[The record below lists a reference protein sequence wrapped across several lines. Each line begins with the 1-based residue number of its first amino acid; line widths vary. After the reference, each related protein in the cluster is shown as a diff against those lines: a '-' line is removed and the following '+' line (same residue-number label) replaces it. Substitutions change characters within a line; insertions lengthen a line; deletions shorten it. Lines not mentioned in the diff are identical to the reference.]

1 MRAMTILDRFSQK
14 GRVALVTGGGRGL
27 GFEIAKALAE
37 AGAHVVVTGRTTAT
51 LEEAVARIAAAG
63 GGRGLGFEIAK
74 ALAEAGAH
82 VVVTG
87 RTTATLEEA
96 VARIAAAGGS
106 ATAAAFDIADR
117 AAQRA
122 ALGEIEH
129 RHGRLDVLVNN
140 VGARDR
146 RPLSEMD
153 DEAIDDLIR
162 TDLSA
167 AASLSRDAAAVM
179 KRNGHGRLIS
189 ITSIGG
195 HVAMPNDGIYPAAKQ
210 GLTGLMRSMAVEYG
224 PDGITSNAIAPG
236 WFATETNAA
245 MAANED
251 LMPFVRQ
258 RIPVQRWARA
268 DEIAGAALFL
278 ASDAA
283 SFVNGHVLVVDGGMT
298 VRM

>member
-1 MRAMTILDRFSQK
+1 MTILDRFSQK
-14 GRVALVTGGGRGL
+14 GRVALVTGGARGL
-27 GFEIAKALAE
+27 GFEIARALAE
-37 AGAHVVVTGRTTAT
+37 AGAHVVLTGRTQAT
-51 LEEAVARIAAAG
+51 LED
-63 GGRGLGFEIAK
+63 
-74 ALAEAGAH
+74 
-82 VVVTG
+82 
-87 RTTATLEEA
+87 A

-106 ATAAAFDIADR
+106 AAPAAFDIADR
-117 AAQRA
+117 AAQRTALA
-122 ALGEIEH
+122 AIER

-146 RPLSEMD
+146 RPLSELD
-153 DEAIDDLIR
+153 DAAIDELIL
-162 TDLSA
+162 TDLAA
-167 AASLSRDAAAVM
+167 AASLSRDAAALM
-179 KRNGHGRLIS
+179 RRNGHGRLIS
-189 ITSIGG
+189 VTSIGG

-245 MAANED
+245 MAAD
-251 LMPFVRQ
+251 DGLMPFVRQ
-258 RIPVQRWARA
+258 RIPVQRWARP

>member
-1 MRAMTILDRFSQK
+1 MILDRFSQK

-27 GFEIAKALAE
+27 GFEIAKALAQ
-37 AGAHVVVTGRTTAT
+37 AGAHVVVTGRTAAT
-51 LEEAVARIAAAG
+51 LDEAVTAITVAG
-63 GGRGLGFEIAK
+63 GR
-74 ALAEAGAH
+74 
-82 VVVTG
+82 
-87 RTTATLEEA
+87 
-96 VARIAAAGGS
+96 AA
-106 ATAAAFDIADR
+106 AAAFDIADR
-117 AAQRA
+117 TAQRA
-122 ALGEIEH
+122 VLADIE
-129 RHGRLDVLVNN
+129 RDHGRLDVLVNN

-153 DEAIDDLIR
+153 DDAIDELIR
-162 TDLSA
+162 TDLIA
-167 AASLSRDAAAVM
+167 AARLSRDAASIM
-179 KRNGHGRLIS
+179 KRQGHGRLIS
-189 ITSIGG
+189 VTSING
-195 HVAMPNDGIYPAAKQ
+195 HVAMPGDGVYPAAKH

-224 PDGITSNAIAPG
+224 PHGITSNAIAPG

>member
-1 MRAMTILDRFSQK
+1 MTILDRFSQN
-14 GRVALVTGGGRGL
+14 GRVALVTGAARGL

-37 AGAHVVVTGRTTAT
+37 AGAHVVLTGRTAAT
-51 LEEAVARIAAAG
+51 LEAAVAAITEAG
-63 GGRGLGFEIAK
+63 GGA
-74 ALAEAGAH
+74 
-82 VVVTG
+82 
-87 RTTATLEEA
+87 
-96 VARIAAAGGS
+96 S
-106 ATAAAFDIADR
+106 ASAFDIADR
-117 AAQRA
+117 TAQRETLA
-122 ALGEIEH
+122 AIE
-129 RHGRLDVLVNN
+129 RTHGRLDVLVNN

-162 TDLSA
+162 TDLLA
-167 AASLSRDAAAVM
+167 AASLARDAAALM
-179 KRNGHGRLIS
+179 KRHNHGRLIS
-189 ITSIGG
+189 VTSIGG

-224 PDGITSNAIAPG
+224 PHGITSNAIAPG

-245 MAANED
+245 LAADEE

>member
-1 MRAMTILDRFSQK
+1 MTILDRFSQK
-14 GRVALVTGGGRGL
+14 GRVALVTGAARGL

-37 AGAHVVVTGRTTAT
+37 AGAHVVLTGRTATT
-51 LEEAVARIAAAG
+51 LEAAVAAIT
-63 GGRGLGFEIAK
+63 E
-74 ALAEAGAH
+74 
-82 VVVTG
+82 
-87 RTTATLEEA
+87 
-96 VARIAAAGGS
+96 AGGS
-106 ATAAAFDIADR
+106 ASFAAFDIADR
-117 AAQRA
+117 AAQRETLA
-122 ALGEIEH
+122 AIDRE
-129 RHGRLDVLVNN
+129 HGRLDVLVNN

-153 DEAIDDLIR
+153 DEAIDELIR
-162 TDLSA
+162 TDLLA
-167 AASLSRDAAAVM
+167 AASLARDAAALM
-179 KRNGHGRLIS
+179 KRHCHGRLIS

-195 HVAMPNDGIYPAAKQ
+195 HVAMPNDGIYPAAKH

-224 PDGITSNAIAPG
+224 PHGITSNAIAPG
-236 WFATETNAA
+236 WFATETNAVLA
-245 MAANED
+245 SDED

>member
-1 MRAMTILDRFSQK
+1 MTILDRFSQK
-14 GRVALVTGGGRGL
+14 GRVALVTGAGRGL

-37 AGAHVVVTGRTTAT
+37 AGAHVVLTGRTRAT
-51 LEEAVARIAAAG
+51 LEDAVARIAAS
-63 GGRGLGFEIAK
+63 
-74 ALAEAGAH
+74 
-82 VVVTG
+82 
-87 RTTATLEEA
+87 
-96 VARIAAAGGS
+96 GGS
-106 ATAAAFDIADR
+106 ASSAAFDIADR
-117 AAQRA
+117 PAQRA
-122 ALGEIEH
+122 VLADIER

-146 RPLSEMD
+146 RPLAELD
-153 DEAIDDLIR
+153 DAAIDELIL
-162 TDLSA
+162 TDLA
-167 AASLSRDAAAVM
+167 AVASLSRDAAALM
-179 KRNGHGRLIS
+179 RGNGHGRLIS
-189 ITSIGG
+189 VTSIGG

-245 MAANED
+245 MAANDD

-258 RIPVQRWARA
+258 RIPVQRWARP

-283 SFVNGHVLVVDGGMT
+283 AFVNGHVLVVDGGMT

>member
-1 MRAMTILDRFSQK
+1 MTILDRFSQK
-14 GRVALVTGGGRGL
+14 GRVAIVTGGGRGI

-37 AGAHVVVTGRTTAT
+37 AGAHVVVTGRTAAT
-51 LEEAVARIAAAG
+51 LDEAVAKIAT
-63 GGRGLGFEIAK
+63 F
-74 ALAEAGAH
+74 
-82 VVVTG
+82 
-87 RTTATLEEA
+87 
-96 VARIAAAGGS
+96 GGS
-106 ATAAAFDIADR
+106 ASAAAFDIDDR
-117 AAQRA
+117 PAQRTM
-122 ALGEIEH
+122 LTDIER
-129 RHGRLDVLVNN
+129 RHGRLDVLINN

-146 RPLSEMD
+146 RPLAEMD

-162 TDLSA
+162 TDLA
-167 AASLSRDAAAVM
+167 AAVSLSRDAAALM
-179 KRNGHGRLIS
+179 KRNSHGRLIA

-195 HVAMPNDGIYPAAKQ
+195 HVAMPNDGVYPAAKQ

-224 PDGITSNAIAPG
+224 AFGITSNAIAPG

-258 RIPVQRWARA
+258 RIPVQRWARP

-283 SFVNGHVLVVDGGMT
+283 SFVNGHVLTVDGGMT

>member
-1 MRAMTILDRFSQK
+1 MTILDRFSQK
-14 GRVALVTGGGRGL
+14 GRVALVTGAARGL

-37 AGAHVVVTGRTTAT
+37 AGAHVVVTGRTPAT
-51 LEEAVARIAAAG
+51 LDEAVA
-63 GGRGLGFEIAK
+63 K
-74 ALAEAGAH
+74 
-82 VVVTG
+82 
-87 RTTATLEEA
+87 
-96 VARIAAAGGS
+96 IAAAGGS
-106 ATAAAFDIADR
+106 ASATAFDIADR
-117 AAQRA
+117 PAQRTVLA
-122 ALGEIEH
+122 DIE
-129 RHGRLDVLVNN
+129 RLHGRLDVLVNN

-146 RPLSEMD
+146 RPLADLD
-153 DEAIDDLIR
+153 DEAIDELIL
-162 TDLSA
+162 TDLAA
-167 AASLSRDAAAVM
+167 AASLSRDAAALM

-189 ITSIGG
+189 VTSIGG

-224 PDGITSNAIAPG
+224 PHGITSNAIAPG

-245 MAANED
+245 MAANDD

-258 RIPVQRWARA
+258 RIPAQRWARP

>member
-1 MRAMTILDRFSQK
+1 MTILDRFSQK
-14 GRVALVTGGGRGL
+14 GRVAIVTGGGRGI
-27 GFEIAKALAE
+27 GFEIARALAE
-37 AGAHVVVTGRTTAT
+37 AGAHVVVTGRTAT
-51 LEEAVARIAAAG
+51 TLDEAVAKIAA
-63 GGRGLGFEIAK
+63 F
-74 ALAEAGAH
+74 
-82 VVVTG
+82 
-87 RTTATLEEA
+87 
-96 VARIAAAGGS
+96 GGS
-106 ATAAAFDIADR
+106 ASAAAFDIADR
-117 AAQRA
+117 PAQRVM
-122 ALGEIEH
+122 LTDIER
-129 RHGRLDVLVNN
+129 RHGRLDVLINN

-146 RPLSEMD
+146 RPLAEMD

-162 TDLSA
+162 TDLA
-167 AASLSRDAAAVM
+167 AAVSLSRDAAALM
-179 KRNGHGRLIS
+179 KRNDHGRLIA

-195 HVAMPNDGIYPAAKQ
+195 HVAMPNDGVYPAAKQ

-224 PDGITSNAIAPG
+224 AFGITSNAIAPG

-258 RIPVQRWARA
+258 RIPVQRWARP

>member
-1 MRAMTILDRFSQK
+1 MTILDRFSQK
-14 GRVALVTGGGRGL
+14 GRVAIVTGGGRGI

-37 AGAHVVVTGRTTAT
+37 AGAHVVVTGRTAAT
-51 LEEAVARIAAAG
+51 LDEAVAKIAA
-63 GGRGLGFEIAK
+63 F
-74 ALAEAGAH
+74 
-82 VVVTG
+82 
-87 RTTATLEEA
+87 
-96 VARIAAAGGS
+96 GGS
-106 ATAAAFDIADR
+106 ASAAAFDIADR
-117 AAQRA
+117 AAQRVTLA
-122 ALGEIEH
+122 DIER
-129 RHGRLDVLVNN
+129 RHGRLDVLINN

-146 RPLSEMD
+146 RPLADMD

-162 TDLSA
+162 TDLA
-167 AASLSRDAAAVM
+167 AAVSLSRDAAALM
-179 KRNGHGRLIS
+179 KRNSHGRLIA

-195 HVAMPNDGIYPAAKQ
+195 HVAMPNDGVYPAAKQ

-224 PDGITSNAIAPG
+224 AFGITSNAIAPG

-258 RIPVQRWARA
+258 RIPVQRWARP

>member
-1 MRAMTILDRFSQK
+1 MSILHKFSQK
-14 GRVALVTGGGRGL
+14 GRVALVTGAARGL
-27 GFEIAKALAE
+27 GFEIARALAE
-37 AGAHVVVTGRTTAT
+37 AGAHVVLTGRTAAT
-51 LEEAVARIAAAG
+51 LDEAVA
-63 GGRGLGFEIAK
+63 K
-74 ALAEAGAH
+74 
-82 VVVTG
+82 
-87 RTTATLEEA
+87 
-96 VARIAAAGGS
+96 IAAAGGS
-106 ATAAAFDIADR
+106 ASPAVFDIADR

-122 ALGEIEH
+122 ALADIER

-146 RPLSEMD
+146 RPLADLD
-153 DEAIDDLIR
+153 DAAIDELIL
-162 TDLSA
+162 TDLAA
-167 AASLSRDAAAVM
+167 AASLSRDAAALM

-189 ITSIGG
+189 VTSIGG

-210 GLTGLMRSMAVEYG
+210 GLTGLMRSMAVEYA
-224 PDGITSNAIAPG
+224 PHGITSNAIAPG

-245 MAANED
+245 MAAKDD

-258 RIPVQRWARA
+258 RIPVQRWARP
-268 DEIAGAALFL
+268 DEIAGAAVFL

>member
-1 MRAMTILDRFSQK
+1 MTILDRFSQT
-14 GRVALVTGGGRGL
+14 GRVALVTGAARGL

-37 AGAHVVVTGRTTAT
+37 AGAHVVVTGRTAAT
-51 LEEAVARIAAAG
+51 LDEAVAKI
-63 GGRGLGFEIAK
+63 
-74 ALAEAGAH
+74 
-82 VVVTG
+82 T
-87 RTTATLEEA
+87 
-96 VARIAAAGGS
+96 AAGGS
-106 ATAAAFDIADR
+106 ASAAAFDIADR
-117 AAQRA
+117 AAQRETLA
-122 ALGEIEH
+122 GIER

-140 VGARDR
+140 VGARNR
-146 RPLSEMD
+146 RPLAELG
-153 DEAIDDLIR
+153 DEEIDELIR
-162 TDLSA
+162 TDLAA
-167 AASLSRDAAAVM
+167 AASLSRDAAALM
-179 KRNGHGRLIS
+179 KRNGHGRLIAV
-189 ITSIGG
+189 TSIGG

-245 MAANED
+245 MAANDD

-258 RIPVQRWARA
+258 RIPVQRWARP

>member
-1 MRAMTILDRFSQK
+1 MTILDRFSQK
-14 GRVALVTGGGRGL
+14 GRVALVTGGARGL

-37 AGAHVVVTGRTTAT
+37 AGAHVVLTGRTAAT
-51 LEEAVARIAAAG
+51 LDEAVAKIAA
-63 GGRGLGFEIAK
+63 
-74 ALAEAGAH
+74 
-82 VVVTG
+82 T
-87 RTTATLEEA
+87 
-96 VARIAAAGGS
+96 GGS
-106 ATAAAFDIADR
+106 ASPAAFDIADR

-122 ALGEIEH
+122 ALADIER
-129 RHGRLDVLVNN
+129 RHGRLDILVNN

-146 RPLSEMD
+146 RPLADLD
-153 DEAIDDLIR
+153 DAAIDELIL
-162 TDLSA
+162 TDLAA
-167 AASLSRDAAAVM
+167 AASLSRDAAALM

-189 ITSIGG
+189 VTSIGG

-210 GLTGLMRSMAVEYG
+210 GLTGLMRSMAVEYA
-224 PDGITSNAIAPG
+224 PHGITSNAIAPG

-245 MAANED
+245 MAANDD

-258 RIPVQRWARA
+258 RIPVQRWARP
-268 DEIAGAALFL
+268 DEIAGAAVFL

>member
-1 MRAMTILDRFSQK
+1 MIFDRFSQK

-27 GFEIAKALAE
+27 GFEIAKALAQ
-37 AGAHVVVTGRTTAT
+37 AGAHVVVTGRTAAT
-51 LEEAVARIAAAG
+51 LDEAVTAITAAG
-63 GGRGLGFEIAK
+63 GRA
-74 ALAEAGAH
+74 
-82 VVVTG
+82 TG
-87 RTTATLEEA
+87 
-96 VARIAAAGGS
+96 
-106 ATAAAFDIADR
+106 AAFDIADR
-117 AAQRA
+117 TAQRA
-122 ALGEIEH
+122 ALADIE
-129 RHGRLDVLVNN
+129 RDHGRLDVLVNN

-153 DEAIDDLIR
+153 DDAIDELIR
-162 TDLSA
+162 TDLIA
-167 AASLSRDAAAVM
+167 AASLSRDAASIM
-179 KRNGHGRLIS
+179 KRQGHGRLIS
-189 ITSIGG
+189 VTSING
-195 HVAMPNDGIYPAAKQ
+195 HVAMPGDGVYPAAKH

-224 PDGITSNAIAPG
+224 PHGITSNAIAPG